1 MAIETTKGLYRH
13 EQDASIVFQGQR
25 MREMPPEVASEI
37 LDDVITGSAALQL
50 GAVTRM
56 ARREKV
62 FNLTETLPE
71 AYWMKGTAATDKPAF
86 GPGSTQTDG
95 SREAKDLA
103 LKQTTSMTWTQ
114 KKMEAEEMAVMV
126 PLPDTW
132 AADSDVN
139 FEEIKP
145 YIVEAMSKKIDAAI
159 FWGEDLPS
167 SWRANGFN
175 GILPDAI
182 ARGNSINGANIGTGP
197 GQYRDLAD
205 AIAALSETMA
215 EDGYDPT
222 GFVTYP
228 GFKWKLVRLRDANG
242 SPIYT
247 PLEGSPSGQGIYG
260 QSLVEVRN
268 GTWNT
273 HKDDALLMAG
283 DWDKLK
289 IGIRQDIEWAVSDSA
304 VITNQAGAVVLNTF
318 QQDTKLLRATFRL
331 AANVINPLM
340 RLGGEYPFSVLR
352 PDADFSS

>member
-1 MAIETTKGLYRH
+1 MAIETNKGLYRH
-13 EQDASIVFQGQR
+13 EQDASIVFQGQKI
-25 MREMPPEVASEI
+25 REMPPEIASEI
-37 LDDVITGSAALQL
+37 LDDVITSSAALQL

-56 ARREKV
+56 TRREKV

-86 GPGSTQTDG
+86 GPGSTQPDG

-103 LKQTTSMTWTQ
+103 LKQTTSMTWSQ

-132 AADSDVN
+132 KADSDVD

-145 YIVEAMSKKIDAAI
+145 YIVEAMAKKLDAAI
-159 FWGEDLPS
+159 FWGDDIPN
-167 SWRANGFN
+167 SWVANGFN
-175 GILPDAI
+175 GILIDAL
-182 ARGNSINGANIGTGP
+182 ARGNSVNATDAA
-197 GQYRDLAD
+197 YVDLAD

-242 SPIYT
+242 APIYT
-247 PLEGSPSGQGIYG
+247 QLPNSPQGQGIYG
-260 QSLVEVRN
+260 QSLLEIRN

-273 HKDDALLMAG
+273 HKDDALLIAG
-283 DWDKLK
+283 QWDTLK

-304 VITNQAGAVVLNTF
+304 VITNQAGAVILNTF
-318 QQDTKLLRATFRL
+318 QQDTKLLRATFRV
-331 AANVINPLM
+331 AANVINPLK

-352 PDADFSS
+352 PDADMSS

>member
-25 MREMPPEVASEI
+25 MRELPPEVSAEI
-37 LDDVITGSAALQL
+37 LDDVITSSAALSL
-50 GAVTRM
+50 GSVTRM
-56 ARREKV
+56 TRREKV

-71 AYWMKGTAATDKPAF
+71 AYWMKGTAATDKPSF
-86 GPGSTQTDG
+86 GPGASQTDG

-103 LKQTTSMTWTQ
+103 LKQTTSMGWTQ

-132 AADSDVN
+132 AADSDVD

-145 YIVEAMSKKIDAAI
+145 YLVEAMAKKLDAAI

-167 SWRANGFN
+167 SWAANGFH

-182 ARGNSINGANIGTGP
+182 AAGNSVNAADAAYT
-197 GQYRDLAD
+197 DLAD

-215 EDGYDPT
+215 EDGYDPS

-228 GFKWKLVRLRDANG
+228 GFKWKLVRLRSSDNT
-242 SPIYT
+242 PIYT
-247 PLEGSPSGQGIYG
+247 PLASSPSGQGIYG
-260 QSLVEVRN
+260 QSLLEVRN
-268 GTWNT
+268 GTWNQ
-273 HKDDALLMAG
+273 HKDDALLFAG
-283 DWDKLK
+283 QWDTLK
-289 IGIRQDIEWAVSDSA
+289 IGIRQDVEFAVSDSA

-318 QQDTKLLRATFRL
+318 QQDTKLLRATFRV
-331 AANVINPLM
+331 AANVINPLK
-340 RLGGEYPFSVLR
+340 RLGGEYPFAVLR